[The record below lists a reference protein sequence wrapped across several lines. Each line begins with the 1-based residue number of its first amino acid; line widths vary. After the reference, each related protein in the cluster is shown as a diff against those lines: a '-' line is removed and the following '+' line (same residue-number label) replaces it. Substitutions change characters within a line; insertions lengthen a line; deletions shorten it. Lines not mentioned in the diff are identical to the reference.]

1 MNMVTHQFR
10 AMGCPCELRLFIPN
24 KLNQETVISGCVA
37 EALRFEEKYSRY
49 LPSSLVSKI
58 NAAAGVKAIDIDPET
73 SAILDYTRVCFEQS
87 NGLFDITAGSLR
99 SAWNHNITTVPD
111 QEVIE
116 RCLTKI
122 GFDQISLS
130 TDSIFL
136 PITGMELDFGGVV
149 KEYAADA
156 IAALAKSMGIQ
167 HGLVNL
173 GGDVRVIGAQH
184 DGTAWPIGVTNP
196 FGSGEAIAW
205 IELSEGA
212 LTTSGSY
219 ERFFHIEG
227 KTYSHLINPITGW
240 PVDGLVSAS
249 VIAEQAVVAGSISS
263 IALLSNIT
271 DGLEWLQSC
280 QAPYLAIDQNKAC
293 HGTLQ

>member
-1 MNMVTHQFR
+1 
-10 AMGCPCELRLFIPN
+10 
-24 KLNQETVISGCVA
+24 
-37 EALRFEEKYSRY
+37 
-49 LPSSLVSKI
+49 
-58 NAAAGVKAIDIDPET
+58 
-73 SAILDYTRVCFEQS
+73 
-87 NGLFDITAGSLR
+87 
-99 SAWNHNITTVPD
+99 
-111 QEVIE
+111 
-116 RCLTKI
+116 
-122 GFDQISLS
+122 
-130 TDSIFL
+130 
-136 PITGMELDFGGVV
+136 MELDFGGVV

-173 GGDVRVIGAQH
+173 GGDVRVIGAQQ

>member
-99 SAWNHNITTVPD
+99 SVWNHNIKTVPD
-111 QEVIE
+111 QETIE
-116 RCLTKI
+116 RGLTKI
-122 GFDQISLS
+122 GFDQLIFS
-130 TDSIFL
+130 TDNIFL

-173 GGDVRVIGAQH
+173 GGDVRVIGAQQ
-184 DGTAWPIGVTNP
+184 DGTAWLIGVTNP
-196 FGSGEAIAW
+196 FGRGEAIAW
-205 IELSEGA
+205 IELSAGA

-240 PVDGLVSAS
+240 PVEGLVSAS

>member
-10 AMGCPCELRLFIPN
+10 AMGCPCELRFFIP
-24 KLNQETVISGCVA
+24 KKINQKRVISTCVA

-49 LPSSLVSKI
+49 LPTSLVSKI

-87 NGLFDITAGSLR
+87 NGLFDITAGSL
-99 SAWNHNITTVPD
+99 SSIWHHNIKAVPD
-111 QEVIE
+111 QEMIE

-122 GFDQISLS
+122 GFDQLILS
-130 TDSIFL
+130 TDRIFL

-173 GGDVRVIGAQH
+173 GGDVRGIGAQQN
-184 DGTAWPIGVTNP
+184 GNAWPIGVTNP

-219 ERFFHIEG
+219 ERFSQVEG
-227 KTYSHLINPITGW
+227 KTYSHLINPKTGW
-240 PVDGLVSAS
+240 PVQGLVSAS

-263 IALLSNIT
+263 IALLSNIN

-280 QAPYLAIDQNKAC
+280 KVPYLAIDQNKAC